1 MKKSKILALFIPIM
15 SLSQTGCQFFEAKD
29 QAPVITIVSPTHPG
43 QIKPEDKKT
52 ETDQNELYTTYEIE
66 QEQAQTLASL
76 PEKAGLAEVSQNQ
89 VPQVLNDSSSRKN
102 SVGEQKEGRRVK
114 HQKFESDKKFY
125 AVEKAGAAQSAE
137 KLAAFSGA
145 ASGSGVYLHQPV
157 PLNTES
163 YDSIAENKIFFAKAD
178 PLSTFSID
186 VDTAS
191 YSNMRR
197 FLEQNQKPPVDAIRI
212 EEMINY
218 FSYDYSKPSSE
229 PFSVNLESAQAPWD
243 SSKKLVRIGIKG
255 KEIQVD
261 KRPASNLVFLIDVSG
276 SMDEAAKLPLVKS
289 AMTMMVDKLDK
300 NDKVSIVVYA
310 GAAGLVL
317 EPTTGNNKTDII
329 KALDRLKAG
338 GSTNGA
344 GGIELAYKTASQN
357 FIKGGVNR
365 VVLATDGD
373 FNVGTTSREGL
384 LDLIKK
390 HADQNIYL
398 SVLGFGMGNYKDG
411 MMETLSNKGNG
422 NYAYVDNLN
431 EARKVMVEQMSGTLI
446 TIAKDVKIQVE
457 FNPKLVS
464 SYRLI
469 GYENRILN
477 HEDFNDDKK
486 DAGDIGAGHTVTALY
501 EITPV
506 GASSSASLQPG
517 VDKLKYQAQTETN
530 VEDKAQHD
538 QTSASGELLTVK
550 LRYKKPDGDVSKKI
564 EVVLQ
569 NSNNKFNS
577 ASNSFQFA
585 SAVAMFGM
593 HLRESTH
600 VKNVKLSQIKE
611 TAKSSKGE
619 DTNGYKK
626 EFIELINK
634 YEEIQ
639 KGQTS
644 STIGKYEE

>member
-1 MKKSKILALFIPIM
+1 MKKSKILVLFVLLF
-15 SLSQTGCQFFEAKD
+15 SLSQTGCSLFDAKEKNSIVAD
-29 QAPVITIVSPTHPG
+29 VQPIPKGEIKNVDAP
-43 QIKPEDKKT
+43 QED
-52 ETDQNELYTTYEIE
+52 LYTTYNIAGIKDSTADEKE
-66 QEQAQTLASL
+66 VYTAPQKTESSKKYFAADKDGSALARSAPATLGYS
-76 PEKAGLAEVSQNQ
+76 GGSITNQ
-89 VPQVLNDSSSRKN
+89 VQ
-102 SVGEQKEGRRVK
+102 
-114 HQKFESDKKFY
+114 
-125 AVEKAGAAQSAE
+125 
-137 KLAAFSGA
+137 
-145 ASGSGVYLHQPV
+145 
-157 PLNTES
+157 LNTES
-163 YDSIAENKIFFAKAD
+163 YDSIAENKVFNAKAD

-186 VDTAS
+186 IDTAS

-197 FLEQNQKPPVDAIRI
+197 FIEQNQKPPADAIRV

-218 FSYDYSKPSSE
+218 FTYDYPAPHSD
-229 PFSVNLESAQAPWD
+229 PFSVNLETAQAPWD

-255 KEIQVD
+255 KEIQMD

-276 SMDEAAKLPLVKS
+276 SMDEASKLPLVKS

-300 NDKVSIVVYA
+300 TDRVSIVVYA

-317 EPTTGNNKTDII
+317 APTTGDHKAEII

-390 HADQNIYL
+390 HADKNIYL

-422 NYAYVDNLN
+422 NYAYIDNLS
-431 EARKVMVEQMSGTLI
+431 EARKVMVEQMTGTLI

-506 GASSSASLQPG
+506 GASTSGQVGIDL
-517 VDKLKYQAQTETN
+517 LKYQAQTKEEKSN
-530 VEDKAQHD
+530 D
-538 QTSASGELLTVK
+538 QTSTEGELLTVK

-564 EVVLQ
+564 EMVLQ
-569 NSNNKFNS
+569 NSDHKFNS

-585 SAVAMFGM
+585 AAVAMFGM
-593 HLRESTH
+593 HLRESNHTKG
-600 VKNVKLSQIKE
+600 VTLSQIKE
-611 TAKSSKGE
+611 IATRAKGE
-619 DTNGYKK
+619 DKNSYKK
-626 EFIELINK
+626 EFIELIEK
-634 YEEIQ
+634 YE
-639 KGQTS
+639 KTLNGQTN
-644 STIGKYEE
+644 STIGYAE

>member
-1 MKKSKILALFIPIM
+1 MSKSKIITLLALLL
-15 SLSQTGCQFFEAKD
+15 SLSQTGCSLFVAKEKTATEGDLYSTYDIQNSPVKDSKPAKIVQSEVLKGKAAHRKEYEQF
-29 QAPVITIVSPTHPG
+29 
-43 QIKPEDKKT
+43 
-52 ETDQNELYTTYEIE
+52 
-66 QEQAQTLASL
+66 
-76 PEKAGLAEVSQNQ
+76 
-89 VPQVLNDSSSRKN
+89 
-102 SVGEQKEGRRVK
+102 
-114 HQKFESDKKFY
+114 
-125 AVEKAGAAQSAE
+125 AAQESRAMPHNFGYSK
-137 KLAAFSGA
+137 KLVADSM
-145 ASGSGVYLHQPV
+145 GSGGRGAMIGVAPAANYI

-163 YDSIAENKIFFAKAD
+163 YDSIAENKIFKAITD

-191 YSNMRR
+191 YSNTRR
-197 FLEQNQKPPVDAIRI
+197 FLEQNQKPPVDSIRI

-218 FSYDYSKPSSE
+218 FSYDYAAPNNE
-229 PFSVNLESAQAPWD
+229 PFSVNLETAQAPWD

-276 SMDEAAKLPLVKS
+276 SMDSSEKLPLVKS

-300 NDKVSIVVYA
+300 NDRVSIVVYA

-317 EPTTGNNKTDII
+317 EPTTGDQKTNII

-373 FNVGTTSREGL
+373 FNVGTTSRDGL
-384 LDLIKK
+384 LDLVKK
-390 HADQNIYL
+390 HADKNIYL
-398 SVLGFGMGNYKDG
+398 SILGFGMGNYKDG

-457 FNPKLVS
+457 FNPKLVE

-501 EITPV
+501 EITPA
-506 GASSSASLQPG
+506 GATSAASQSG
-517 VDKLKYQAQTETN
+517 VDALKYQAQ
-530 VEDKAQHD
+530 AQAKEGKLND

-550 LRYKKPDGDVSKKI
+550 LRYKRPDGDVSKKI
-564 EVVLQ
+564 EMVLQ
-569 NSNNKFNS
+569 NTDRKFNS
-577 ASNSFQFA
+577 ASSSFQFA

-600 VKNVKLSQIKE
+600 VKSVTLSQIKE
-611 TAKSSKGE
+611 IAKSSIGE
-619 DTNGYKK
+619 DKNNYKK
-626 EFIELINK
+626 DFIELMDK
-634 YEEIQ
+634 YENIL
-639 KGQTS
+639 KGQTT
-644 STIGKYEE
+644 STIGYIEE

>member
-1 MKKSKILALFIPIM
+1 MNKTKVLALLVLVFTFTQM
-15 SLSQTGCQFFEAKD
+15 GCSLFDGKRST
-29 QAPVITIVSPTHPG
+29 
-43 QIKPEDKKT
+43 PEIKT
-52 ETDQNELYTTYEIE
+52 ETPTETAKPKHETETEDDSDLYKTYE
-66 QEQAQTLASL
+66 
-76 PEKAGLAEVSQNQ
+76 LAEKSKGQVDKDSKPAKSENKIQNQ
-89 VPQVLNDSSSRKN
+89 FASDVVAREQRARPMTAGSLAPPTEMSAKAIGGYGAKRKLMI
-102 SVGEQKEGRRVK
+102 SKEAFR
-114 HQKFESDKKFY
+114 
-125 AVEKAGAAQSAE
+125 SAP
-137 KLAAFSGA
+137 
-145 ASGSGVYLHQPV
+145 YIQ
-157 PLNTES
+157 LNTES
-163 YDSIAENKIFFAKAD
+163 YDSISENKIFAAKAD

-197 FLEQNQKPPVDAIRI
+197 FIEQNQKPPVDAIRV
-212 EEMINY
+212 EELINY
-218 FSYDYSKPSSE
+218 FSYDYPAPSDE
-229 PFSVNLESAQAPWD
+229 PFSVNLETAQAPWD
-243 SSKKLVRIGIKG
+243 SGKKLVRIGIKG
-255 KEIQVD
+255 KEIKVD

-276 SMDEAAKLPLVKS
+276 SMDTQEKLPLVKS

-300 NDKVSIVVYA
+300 NDRVSIVVYA

-317 EPTTGNNKTDII
+317 EPTTGDQKTQII
-329 KALDRLKAG
+329 GALDRLKAG
-338 GSTNGA
+338 GSTNGS
-344 GGIELAYKTASQN
+344 GGIELAYNTASKN

-431 EARKVMVEQMSGTLI
+431 EARKVMVEQMSGTLV

-457 FNPKLVS
+457 FNPKIVE

-477 HEDFNDDKK
+477 HQDFNDDKK

-506 GASSSASLQPG
+506 GAASGSQSG
-517 VDKLKYQAQTETN
+517 VDKLKYQAESTTDN
-530 VEDKAQHD
+530 RAD
-538 QTSASGELLTVK
+538 QTTASGELLTVK
-550 LRYKKPDGDVSKKI
+550 LRYKKPDGFISKKI
-564 EVVLQ
+564 EMALQ
-569 NSNNKFNS
+569 NSDNKFNS
-577 ASNSFQFA
+577 ASDSFKFA

-593 HLRESTH
+593 HIRESQNLKA
-600 VKNVKLSQIKE
+600 VNLSQIQDI
-611 TAKSSKGE
+611 ARSAKGE
-619 DTNGYKK
+619 DKNGYRK
-626 EFIELINK
+626 EFIELMNK
-634 YEEIQ
+634 YENII
-639 KGQTS
+639 KGHHS
-644 STIGKYEE
+644 STIGYIEE

>member
-1 MKKSKILALFIPIM
+1 MKRSNIIALLVLLL
-15 SLSQTGCQFFEAKD
+15 SLSQTGCSLFDSKQKNSEVAVVPNPQPVIITKPDDSSDELYSTYTLDERSAQAQPTKNEADEVLPTEKDKAPTRARDEEAKALSVKEFAF
-29 QAPVITIVSPTHPG
+29 QASNQINGLSKKHLMQSEGVNRIAGAAPAAPG
-43 QIKPEDKKT
+43 
-52 ETDQNELYTTYEIE
+52 
-66 QEQAQTLASL
+66 
-76 PEKAGLAEVSQNQ
+76 AGMVYFQNQ
-89 VPQVLNDSSSRKN
+89 VS
-102 SVGEQKEGRRVK
+102 
-114 HQKFESDKKFY
+114 
-125 AVEKAGAAQSAE
+125 
-137 KLAAFSGA
+137 
-145 ASGSGVYLHQPV
+145 
-157 PLNTES
+157 LNTES
-163 YDSIAENKIFFAKAD
+163 YDSIAENKVFSAKSD

-197 FLEQNQKPPVDAIRI
+197 FIEQNQKPPIDSVRI
-212 EEMINY
+212 EGMINY
-218 FSYDYSKPSSE
+218 FSYDYSAPQND

-255 KEIQVD
+255 NEINSD

-276 SMDEAAKLPLVKS
+276 SMDDVAKLPLVKS
-289 AMTMMVDKLDK
+289 AITMMVDKLNKSDRI
-300 NDKVSIVVYA
+300 SIVVYA

-317 EPTTGNNKTDII
+317 EPTTGDHKTEII

-384 LDLIKK
+384 LGLIKK
-390 HADQNIYL
+390 HADNNIYL

-411 MMETLSNKGNG
+411 LMETLSNKGNG
-422 NYAYVDNLN
+422 NYAYVDNLS
-431 EARKVMVEQMSGTLI
+431 EARKVMVEQMTGTLI

-501 EITPV
+501 EIAPV
-506 GASSSASLQPG
+506 GSSSNVQSG
-517 VDKLKYQAQTETN
+517 VDALKYQTQTAE
-530 VEDKAQHD
+530 EKSAD
-538 QTSASGELLTVK
+538 QTSTNGELLTVK
-550 LRYKKPDGDVSKKI
+550 LRYKKPDGDTSKKI
-564 EVVLQ
+564 EMVLQ
-569 NSNNKFNS
+569 NSDQKFNS

-585 SAVAMFGM
+585 AAVAMFGM

-600 VKNVKLSQIKE
+600 TKGVTLSQIKE
-611 TAKSSKGE
+611 IANSSKGE
-619 DTNGYKK
+619 DTNSYKK
-626 EFIELINK
+626 EFIELMEK
-634 YEEIQ
+634 YEKLP

-644 STIGKYEE
+644 STVGYIEE